1 MEALESGRFWRC
13 PGCKKLVPTRQESC
27 RCGASRP
34 ALALSSQTTATPRDE
49 GGGSSSPSWGWA
61 LVAVVATLGG
71 FWMYRTNTRDAADR
85 ARLTE
90 RVREAH
96 QQPAQQQPAIVLQPP
111 QQALPSSSDN
121 EPTRPLPEPQI
132 PQPVGSPPQVIRI
145 EVPQRQVATQ
155 PQPQPFAAAET
166 LDPMKSEP
174 YWQQRLF
181 QSRERV
187 RSTYENCVSQFGRG
201 GLGDVGQTNW
211 ASASAAL
218 VTAISGQA
226 QLEEDARKAGV
237 PPGWVRF
244 DWSAYPTLRLDSPN
258 AASALK
264 SRHPCSVPDLLKEV
278 RY

>member
-1 MEALESGRFWRC
+1 
-13 PGCKKLVPTRQESC
+13 
-27 RCGASRP
+27 
-34 ALALSSQTTATPRDE
+34 
-49 GGGSSSPSWGWA
+49 
-61 LVAVVATLGG
+61 
-71 FWMYRTNTRDAADR
+71 
-85 ARLTE
+85 
-90 RVREAH
+90 
-96 QQPAQQQPAIVLQPP
+96 
-111 QQALPSSSDN
+111 
-121 EPTRPLPEPQI
+121 
-132 PQPVGSPPQVIRI
+132 
-145 EVPQRQVATQ
+145 
-155 PQPQPFAAAET
+155 
-166 LDPMKSEP
+166 MKSEP